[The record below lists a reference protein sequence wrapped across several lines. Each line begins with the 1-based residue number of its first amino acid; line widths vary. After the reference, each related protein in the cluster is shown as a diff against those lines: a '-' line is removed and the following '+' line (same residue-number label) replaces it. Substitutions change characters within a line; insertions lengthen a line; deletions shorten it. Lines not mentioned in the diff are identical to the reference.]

1 MNTHNQYHNN
11 EASGKG
17 LPFSEAFPAFPALM
31 RKVYVWMTFALAIT
45 GLTANGIATSP
56 AIIHIIYGNTAL
68 FYGLLIAE
76 VILVVCIS
84 AALDKLSIQTAT
96 LLFILY
102 AFING
107 LTLSALMLIY
117 TAESIATVF
126 FITAGTFG
134 IMSLWGYTTATDLSS
149 LGKLLWM
156 ALIGLILAT
165 IINLFL
171 HSGTLML
178 ILSYIGV
185 IVFVG
190 LTAYDT
196 QKIKKMLSEAQEE
209 SEDYQ
214 KLALLGALSLYLD
227 FINLF
232 IYLLRILG
240 NRK

>member
-1 MNTHNQYHNN
+1 MTADNN
-11 EASGKG
+11 NNNRASESIQ
-17 LPFSEAFPAFPALM
+17 LSEAFPALM
-31 RKVYVWMTFALAIT
+31 RKVYLWMTFALLIT
-45 GLTANGIATSP
+45 GAVAYLVASTPVIAGT
-56 AIIHIIYGNTAL
+56 IVTNKVL
-68 FYGLLIAE
+68 FFGLMITE
-76 VILVVCIS
+76 VLLVVCIS
-84 AALDKLSIQTAT
+84 AALDRLTLTQAT
-96 LLFILY
+96 LLFIIY
-102 AFING
+102 AAING
-107 LTLSALMLIY
+107 ITMSVLLLAY
-117 TAESIATVF
+117 TETSIATVF
-126 FITAGTFG
+126 LITAGTFG

-165 IINLFL
+165 IVNLFL

-196 QKIKKMLSEAQEE
+196 QKIKMMLSEAQEE

-214 KLALLGALSLYLD
+214 KLSLLGALSLYLD

-240 NRK
+240 SRK

>member
-1 MNTHNQYHNN
+1 MTADNN
-11 EASGKG
+11 KNNRASESIQ
-17 LPFSEAFPAFPALM
+17 LSEAFPALM
-31 RKVYVWMTFALAIT
+31 RKVYLWMTFALLIT
-45 GLTANGIATSP
+45 GAVAYLVASSP
-56 AIIHIIYGNTAL
+56 VMAGTIVTNKVL
-68 FYGLLIAE
+68 FFGLMITE
-76 VILVVCIS
+76 VLLVVCIS
-84 AALDKLSIQTAT
+84 AVLDRLTLTQAT
-96 LLFILY
+96 LLFIIY
-102 AFING
+102 AAING
-107 LTLSALMLIY
+107 ITMSVLLLAY
-117 TAESIATVF
+117 TETSIATVF
-126 FITAGTFG
+126 LITAGTFG

-165 IINLFL
+165 IVNLFL

-196 QKIKKMLSEAQEE
+196 QKIKMMLSEAQEE

-214 KLALLGALSLYLD
+214 KLSLLGALSLYLD

-240 NRK
+240 SRK